1 VALGAVK
8 RVSFGPRRY
17 SFTAKAPTILLGE
30 EDAHVLTTWVKAVY
44 EVAEPTPGMIDDKH
58 GS

>member
-1 VALGAVK
+1 VK

-30 EDAHVLTTWVKAVY
+30 EGAHVLTTWVKDVY